1 MRQQSSEQADLEN
14 QIAERIQHLYHQ
26 TLGQQPDKVICS
38 LSGQMLSVLMENA
51 ITKTELLL
59 NSTGDPEMAQTVS
72 ISLDRILQP
81 QVKQLIEEI
90 VNKKVY
96 EVVTSTQI
104 ETRRRNAVVTIE
116 K

>member
-1 MRQQSSEQADLEN
+1 MRQQSSEPTDLEN
-14 QIAERIQHLYHQ
+14 QLAEKIQRLYYQ
-26 TLGQQPDKVICS
+26 TLGQQPDKVTCS
-38 LSGQMLSVLMENA
+38 LTDQMLSVLMENA

-59 NSTGDPEMAQTVS
+59 NSTGDQAMAQTVS
-72 ISLDRILQP
+72 ISLDKILQP
-81 QVKQLIEEI
+81 QVKQLVEEI

-104 ETRRRNAVVTIE
+104 ETGRRNAVVTME